1 MRRRGSG
8 QRSLWATVLV
18 YLALGVPIARIWHE
32 ATASHRYCAEH
43 HALEEAPGNR
53 AGDDRSGRPSGPPGP
68 DHEHESCPFAPLGGQ
83 TALSPVPPAPAPVA
97 APRELVLS
105 FSNISHAG
113 RLIPVLAIAPKTSP
127 PT

>member
-1 MRRRGSG
+1 MRRRGLG

-43 HALEEAPGNR
+43 HTLEEAHGT
-53 AGDDRSGRPSGPPGP
+53 GDDQSGRSSDPPTR
-68 DHEHESCPFAPLGGQ
+68 DHQHERCPFAPLAGQ
-83 TALSPVPPAPAPVA
+83 TALSPVPPARAPVG
-97 APRELVLS
+97 APRELPLS

-113 RLIPVLAIAPKTSP
+113 RLMAVLAIAPKTSP
-127 PT
+127 PA